1 MKRIT
6 LLLMLL
12 VASVS
17 FAQIKKVEVAKVEKT
32 EIGKITPG
40 GLFAMKCEKS
50 GNDYYFTY
58 KDDTFK
64 QINEEKT
71 FVIKD
76 VDNAFESL
84 YSMIQEGFT
93 TIPAEPIML
102 EFEDGY
108 LWLSYRKFLGAPVI
122 KFGHA
127 TSKTSE
133 FASIGFSQEFTKKQ
147 IDKLFGKKK

>member
-1 MKRIT
+1 M
-6 LLLMLL
+6 LM

-17 FAQIKKVEVAKVEKT
+17 FGQIKKVESTKVEKT

-40 GLFAMKCEKS
+40 GIFAMKCEKA
-50 GNDYYFTY
+50 GDNYYFTY

-64 QINEEKT
+64 VLNQENT

-84 YSMIQEGFT
+84 YGMIQEGFT
-93 TIPAEPIML
+93 TLPEEPFML

-127 TSKTSE
+127 SSKTAE
-133 FASIGFSQEFTKKQ
+133 YASIGFSQEFTKKQ
-147 IDKLFGKKK
+147 IDKLFGKKKK